1 MESASAVP
9 PPAASTALPDPE
21 VHAVATSDG
30 TEVRLTR
37 YRMGTKGPVV
47 LAPGYGNAARAF
59 ALDTVPKSFVEYL
72 GEHDYDVC
80 PALPS
85 SHSQFTVD
93 DIALRDWPAAIDTVR
108 RESGADSVQAMG
120 HCVGGLSLFMAIGGG
135 MEGLRSASFS
145 ALAGHPIPTPGNK
158 LRAGVRMATVFKRL
172 GIKGL
177 DTEYDPKSIPDR
189 AIESVMKVLPFRH
202 VYDDPVARRIY
213 FIYGD
218 VFDYENIDEETM
230 RTSVPSFFG
239 NGNITFFEHISLMIR
254 AREARNARGE
264 DVYVSNLDAYKLP
277 INFLTGEHNRMFV
290 PEGLQRTYD
299 TLRRGNGPERYRHTV
314 VRDYAHL
321 DLWLGTNAERDVFPT
336 ALAELERH
344 N

>member
-1 MESASAVP
+1 MESASAVFRP
-9 PPAASTALPDPE
+9 EVSSVFPEAE
-21 VHAVATSDG
+21 VHAVPTSDG

-59 ALDTVPKSFVEYL
+59 ALDTVPKSFVQYL
-72 GEHDYDVC
+72 GEHDYDVWLLDYRAS
-80 PALPS
+80 PDLPS
-85 SHSQFTVD
+85 SHTQFTVD
-93 DIALRDWPAAIDTVR
+93 DIALRDWPAAVDTIR
-108 RESGADSVQAMG
+108 RETGQDEIQA
-120 HCVGGLSLFMAIGGG
+120 
-135 MEGLRSASFS
+135 
-145 ALAGHPIPTPGNK
+145 
-158 LRAGVRMATVFKRL
+158 L

-177 DTEYDPKSIPDR
+177 NTDYDPRSLPDK
-189 AIESVMKVLPFRH
+189 AIEAVMKVLPFRH

-218 VFDYENIDEETM
+218 VFDYENIDEDTM
-230 RTSVPSFFG
+230 RSSVPSFFG

-254 AREARNARGE
+254 AGEARNARGE

-277 INFLTGEHNRMFV
+277 INFMTGEHNRMFV
-290 PEGLQRTYD
+290 PQGLQRTYD
-299 TLRRGNGPERYRHTV
+299 TLRKGNGPEQYRHTV
-314 VRDYAHL
+314 VQDYAHL